1 MVIYRYLKIS
11 ALLFLLFSISGLR
24 AQTTITGCVT
34 DQSNTPLPFATV
46 YLSNTTI
53 GALADGNGIYTLK
66 IPRNGEY
73 DLVSSCIGFT
83 TNTRT
88 IRTEG
93 ENLTINIKLKAN
105 IILIDEVTVSAKD
118 KNRVKNYSQ
127 FFRLFVGES
136 ILAQSCRIL
145 NDEDLRLYHDDEDNI
160 VKGFSTK
167 PLRIE
172 NKALGYLITYD
183 LTDFSYNQKSKILKF
198 SGGQY
203 FQSLPGTSKQISKW
217 ERNRL
222 KVYYGSKIHFF
233 RTLCSDLPNRE
244 GYKIYECTIDP
255 KTDETSIGKP
265 LQANDIR
272 VSADKSFS
280 TFFYPRPILVSYT
293 ESHAELF
300 ADAFGYQPQ
309 EYKST
314 IVFSKPLKVYQNGR
328 FDNPY
333 AIFWGGKMAGERIS
347 DMVPFDFLPEA
358 KVTQEPET
366 NTFAT
371 EIDQYLNLQQYSTGK
386 DQVFVQTDRNR
397 YAPGDTIYFQS
408 YIRNRFSG
416 EFETHSAA
424 LYSMLY
430 NGQKELIDS
439 SRFRIENSRS
449 SGWMAIPN
457 KAGNGKYQLIA
468 FTSMMQNFNP
478 EDAFHLDI
486 EVQGMID
493 QPVKDD
499 HATSEEK
506 NPEKNTGSSTDI
518 QDIELRFLPEGG
530 TMIAGLEQ
538 RIGFNATNRKG
549 ESVKVAGMLLNAND
563 QIIDTIRSGSFGPG
577 LFVCKVER
585 GMYVKLTNDG
595 FVDKK
600 YPLPAPATSGICL
613 RVKQIKNRS
622 FEVEVQSGNYSG
634 EPAFITVS
642 SNMTQFFSQEFSL
655 NKKQNFEI
663 DTDQLPSGIAQI
675 TLFDKQKRA
684 VAERLVAINSDK
696 HLNYKI
702 KTDRASYSS
711 DIDTELSISVT
722 DGMGGPA
729 EGVFSI
735 SVVDSLSGQTAN
747 LFTPGIEYSLDYHP
761 YLLKNLPAKVLAKGI
776 ENLSP
781 EDRDLIF
788 MIYGWKKYNW
798 DLSLIKKTN
807 PMDLINY
814 DVVNMKIRT
823 ASKNK
828 KSVRKLDLFS
838 LEGSSIKHL
847 EINKNGEIT
856 LPLDSLPENTRSV
869 IMMPLQTDQNK
880 VTEAK
885 LSVPSNP
892 GYFTSEKLFSVGR
905 ILPAAANNPF
915 PSYFETKPFL
925 SDTTISLQGITVS
938 AKKKSTI
945 EYHDKYEKFYENENV
960 KSLDAIALSESTN
973 LSTALYKITNVDI
986 IGSKVYLRVKTSF
999 FLPRV
1004 PALFVLDGLP
1014 LFADDA
1020 FEQVKKI
1027 LPSEIASLT
1036 VLKGSQGWAMYGEKA
1051 KGGVI
1056 FVNTKANNPATGN
1069 LKLEMRTKNS
1079 LNQMLLPIAI
1089 YRSTVE
1095 FYNPTREEVDR
1106 DPQIQSSPT
1115 VFWKSEIYYA
1125 GKEPVKINYPN
1136 LKSLNRDGKVII
1148 TINGTSSGNM
1158 SGTGRASYIMHC
1170 TSVNKLLL
1178 KNHHLLLV
1186 YFLMRINL
1194 GSKCQITGVA

>member
-1 MVIYRYLKIS
+1 MVIYRYLIFN
-11 ALLFLLFSISGLR
+11 ALLFLLFSISGLH
-24 AQTTITGCVT
+24 AQTTLTGCVT

-53 GALADGNGIYTLK
+53 GTLANENGIYTLK

-73 DLVSSCIGFT
+73 DLVSSCIGFA

-88 IRTEG
+88 IRAEG
-93 ENLTINIKLKAN
+93 ANLTINIKLKAN
-105 IILIDEVTVSAKD
+105 VILIDEVTVSAKD

-127 FFRLFVGES
+127 FFRLFIGES

-203 FQSLPGTSKQISKW
+203 FQSLPGTSKQIVKW

-222 KVYYGSKIHFF
+222 KTYYGSKIHFF
-233 RTLCSDLPNRE
+233 RTLGSDLPERE
-244 GYKIYECTIDP
+244 GYKIYECSIDP

-265 LQANDIR
+265 LQAKDIR

-280 TFFYPRPILVSYT
+280 TFFYPKPLLVSYT
-293 ESHAELF
+293 ENHAELF
-300 ADAFGYQPQ
+300 ADAFGYQPT

-358 KVTQEPET
+358 KVPEEPVMPK
-366 NTFAT
+366 FAT
-371 EIDQYLNLQQYSTGK
+371 EIDQYLNFQQYSTGK
-386 DQVFVQTDRNR
+386 EQVFVHTDRNR
-397 YAPGDTIYFQS
+397 YAPGDTVYFQA
-408 YIRNRFSG
+408 YIRNRFTGDFTTSSLA
-416 EFETHSAA
+416 FYA
-424 LYSMLY
+424 MLY
-430 NGQKELIDS
+430 NSQKERIDS

-449 SGWMAIPN
+449 SGWMAIPAN
-457 KAGNGKYQLIA
+457 AANGKYHLVA
-468 FTSMMQNFNP
+468 FSAMMQNFNP
-478 EDAFHLDI
+478 EDAFHMDI

-493 QPVKDD
+493 QPTKDD
-499 HATSEEK
+499 HDATDEK
-506 NPEKNTGSSTDI
+506 HMTANNPEKNTSSSNDI

-530 TMIAGLEQ
+530 TTIAGLEQ

-549 ESVKVAGMLLNAND
+549 EPVKINGELMNAD
-563 QIIDTIRSGSFGPG
+563 GKIIDTIHSGTYGPG
-577 LFVCKVER
+577 MFVCTPER
-585 GMYVKLTNDG
+585 GMYVKLSNDG
-595 FVDKK
+595 FENKK
-600 YPLPAPATSGICL
+600 FPLPAPATSGICL
-613 RVKQIKNRS
+613 SVHPINNRS
-622 FEVEVQSGNYSG
+622 FAVEIQSGNYTGDS
-634 EPAFITVS
+634 AFISVS
-642 SNMTQFFSQEFSL
+642 SNMNQFYSQDFRL
-655 NKKQNFEI
+655 NKKQRFVV

-675 TLFDKQKRA
+675 TVFDKQKRP
-684 VAERLVAINSDK
+684 VAERLFAINTDK
-696 HLNYKI
+696 HLKYKI
-702 KTDRASYSS
+702 QTDRTNYSP
-711 DIDTELSISVT
+711 DMDTELSVSVS
-722 DGMGGPA
+722 DGMGNPA

-735 SVVDSLSGQTAN
+735 AAIDSLSGQTAN
-747 LFTPGIEYSLDYHP
+747 LFTPGIEYSLTYHP
-761 YLLKNLPAKVLAKGI
+761 YLLKNLPAQVLAKGI

-781 EDRDLIF
+781 EDRDLLF
-788 MIYGWKKYNW
+788 MVYGWKKYNW
-798 DLSLIKKTN
+798 DFSLIKKVN

-814 DVVNMKIRT
+814 NVMNLKIRF

-828 KSVRKLDLFS
+828 KSDRKLDLFS
-838 LEGSSIKHL
+838 LEGSSIMHL
-847 EINKNGEIT
+847 ATDKSGEIT

-869 IMMPLQTDQNK
+869 IMMPLQNDQNK

-885 LSVPSNP
+885 ITVPSNP
-892 GYFTSEKLFSVGR
+892 GYYKSDKLLSAGPM
-905 ILPAAANNPF
+905 LPIAANNPF
-915 PSYFETKPFL
+915 PTYSESKPFL
-925 SDTTISLQGITVS
+925 SDTIIALKGITVS
-938 AKKKSTI
+938 AKKKNPI
-945 EYHDKYEKFYENENV
+945 EYHDKYEKFYSNENV
-960 KSLDAIALSESTN
+960 KSLDGISLSESTN

-1056 FVNTKANNPATGN
+1056 FVNTKANNPGKEN
-1069 LKLEMRTKNS
+1069 LKSEMRTNNS
-1079 LNQMLLPIAI
+1079 LNQILLPIAI
-1089 YRSTVE
+1089 YRSTIE

-1115 VFWKSEIYYA
+1115 VFWKSEIYYD
-1125 GKEPVKINYPN
+1125 GKQPVKIKYPN
-1136 LKSLNRDGKVII
+1136 LKSLTREGKVII
-1148 TINGTSSGNM
+1148 TINGVSSGNM
-1158 SGTGRASYIMHC
+1158 TGTGRASYR
-1170 TSVNKLLL
+1170 VQEEKA
-1178 KNHHLLLV
+1178 
-1186 YFLMRINL
+1186 
-1194 GSKCQITGVA
+1194 Q